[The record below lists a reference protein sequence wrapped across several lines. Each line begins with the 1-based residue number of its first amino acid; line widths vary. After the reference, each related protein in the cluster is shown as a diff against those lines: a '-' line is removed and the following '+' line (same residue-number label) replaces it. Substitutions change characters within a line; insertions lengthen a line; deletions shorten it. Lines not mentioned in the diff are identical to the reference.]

1 MRLTIGDEVFGVRQL
16 GPDFIMLRNPA
27 HREPTEGEMFLSV
40 DGSERRWRVSL
51 QEGISPDIERTPIKA
66 IR

>member
-1 MRLTIGDEVFGVRQL
+1 
-16 GPDFIMLRNPA
+16 MLRNPA